1 MGVIIDTCIW
11 VDVERGHLSP
21 ADIQA
26 WTGAEP
32 VFMSPVT
39 IAELGFGMAMATTPD
54 IRQKRLAA
62 LEKLKKK
69 PVLIIDEETGSIFG
83 NLAAELRKLGRSA
96 DYRIQDLWIAS
107 QAIQHGFPVLTRNV
121 KDFKD
126 IPGLSLL

>member
-1 MGVIIDTCIW
+1 M
-11 VDVERGHLSP
+11 ERGQLSP

-39 IAELGFGMAMATTPD
+39 IAELSFGLAMATTPD

-69 PVLIIDEETGSIFG
+69 PVLIIDEETGAIFG
-83 NLAAELRKLGRSA
+83 NLAAELRKIGRSA